1 MVAHPGAAHFDCEI
15 QTRFRDINVGGH
27 VDNVEA
33 VRVIDEAR
41 IQFFM
46 FAPVHGEGS
55 SGLLHRKPAGI
66 VDLMGAQ
73 RVDYHAEMRFV
84 PYAPFLVRIWVCHLG
99 TTSFTVATELRV
111 EADRPPALVAESTFV
126 FWDRD
131 ASASWPMNDDVRAD
145 LEAFRGPGV
154 NLRTR

>member
-1 MVAHPGAAHFDCEI
+1 MSQPPPLQRFSCEI

-46 FAPVHGEGS
+46 FAPVHGPDAGP
-55 SGLLHRKPAGI
+55 GLLHRKPTGV

-84 PYAPFLVRIWVCHLG
+84 PFRPFLVDLWIAKIGR
-99 TTSFTVATELRV
+99 TSFTVATELRV
-111 EADRPPALVAESTFV
+111 AADRPPALVAESTFV
-126 FWDRD
+126 FWDRSTD
-131 ASASWPMNDDVRAD
+131 SSWPINDEVRAD
-145 LEAFRGPGV
+145 LERFIGPSVGLRG
-154 NLRTR
+154 